1 MLPDAVW
8 RAHELGHPTRPGLP
22 SGYAALDAE
31 LPGAGWPAGV
41 LTELIARE
49 PGSGELRLL
58 VPLMR
63 RLGQERRLIVML
75 APPHLPYAPGLQGHA
90 IDTSQVL
97 VVHAPHAADRLWAVE
112 QTLKSGSFGCLLA
125 WLPAERTRPEHLR
138 RLQLAAQGAQ
148 GPVFLF
154 RPLAAQFEASPA
166 PLRLLLLPRPG
177 QQLSVQILKRR
188 GPVLGAPLTLD
199 LPQPV
204 TAIRL
209 RARPTAPASSDTL
222 HTLHAR
228 PAGASEVAGGRTVAL
243 S

>member
-8 RAHELGHPTRPGLP
+8 RAHQLGRMAQAGFS
-22 SGYAALDAE
+22 SGFAALDAE
-31 LPGAGWPAGV
+31 LPGAGWPPGM
-41 LTELIARE
+41 LTELIARD
-49 PGSGELRLL
+49 PGCGELRLL
-58 VPLMR
+58 VPVLR
-63 RLGQERRLIVML
+63 RLSREHRLIIML
-75 APPHLPYAPGLQGHA
+75 APPHLPHAPALRSHA
-90 IDTSQVL
+90 IDTDRILIVQ
-97 VVHAPHAADRLWAVE
+97 APNAIDRLWALE
-112 QTLKSGSFGCLLA
+112 QALRSGSFGCLLA

-154 RPLAAQFEASPA
+154 RPLAAQFESSPA
-166 PLRLLLLPRPG
+166 PLRLLLLPRPA

-188 GPVLGAPLTLD
+188 GPVLGAPLTLE

-209 RARPTAPASSDTL
+209 RHRAAAQAPVEGLRTAHAHPSSP
-222 HTLHAR
+222 AR
-228 PAGASEVAGGRTVAL
+228 PAGRQPVVL

>member
-1 MLPDAVW
+1 
-8 RAHELGHPTRPGLP
+8 
-22 SGYAALDAE
+22 
-31 LPGAGWPAGV
+31 
-41 LTELIARE
+41 
-49 PGSGELRLL
+49 
-58 VPLMR
+58 
-63 RLGQERRLIVML
+63 
-75 APPHLPYAPGLQGHA
+75 
-90 IDTSQVL
+90 
-97 VVHAPHAADRLWAVE
+97 
-112 QTLKSGSFGCLLA
+112 
-125 WLPAERTRPEHLR
+125 
-138 RLQLAAQGAQ
+138 
-148 GPVFLF
+148 
-154 RPLAAQFEASPA
+154 
-166 PLRLLLLPRPG
+166 LRLLLLPRPG

>member
-8 RAHELGHPTRPGLP
+8 RAHELGHPTRPGLS
-22 SGYAALDAE
+22 SGFAALDAE
-31 LPGAGWPAGV
+31 LPGAGWPPGV
-41 LTELIARE
+41 LTELITRE

-75 APPHLPYAPGLQGHA
+75 APPHHPYAPGLQGHG
-90 IDTSQVL
+90 IDTRQML
-97 VVHAPHAADRLWAVE
+97 VVQAPHAADRLWAVE

-125 WLPAERTRPEHLR
+125 WLPADRTRPEHLR

-154 RPLAAQFEASPA
+154 RPLAAQFEATPA

-188 GPVLGAPLTLD
+188 GPVLGAPLVLD

-209 RARPTAPASSDTL
+209 RSRPTPQATPDTL

-228 PAGASEVAGGRTVAL
+228 PAEVSDNAVGRPVAL